1 MSVSVD
7 AADARGL
14 TARNAGLANAFTSAL
29 AFAFARGALV
39 LYALAILIL
48 AFPGLLFAQ
57 SNSIEQVTVAKG
69 SSGNTIVRFQ
79 LRSPPA
85 NPPASFA
92 IASITAIG
100 YAGILLGPA
109 GIGFVAE
116 HFSLEASFVLMALG
130 LLFVAVSGPKA
141 TRG

>member
-1 MSVSVD
+1 M
-7 AADARGL
+7 
-14 TARNAGLANAFTSAL
+14 
-29 AFAFARGALV
+29 
-39 LYALAILIL
+39 
-48 AFPGLLFAQ
+48 
-57 SNSIEQVTVAKG
+57 
-69 SSGNTIVRFQ
+69 
-79 LRSPPA
+79 
-85 NPPASFA
+85 PASFA